1 MTDWVLRAIQEKA
14 MKEAREELSRVSST
28 WQFMGFDEH
37 QLSMIVINARNR
49 FNIDPSM
56 SVDEIRYRLK

>member
-1 MTDWVLRAIQEKA
+1 MTDWILRAIQEKA
-14 MKEAREELSRVSST
+14 MKEAREELSHVPMT
-28 WQFMGFDEH
+28 WQFMGFDER